1 VAITKR
7 GLPVV
12 ETVTTNFLTEA
23 KLVAR
28 SRGMPSL
35 PIVVMPNGIELM
47 SQQEIEAAAEKACA
61 EIASAL
67 ISTMKESAPA
77 G

>member
-1 VAITKR
+1 M
-7 GLPVV
+7 
-12 ETVTTNFLTEA
+12 
-23 KLVAR
+23 AR

-47 SQQEIEAAAEKACA
+47 SQQEIEAATEKACA

-67 ISTMKESAPA
+67 IKTIKDSDPA

>member
-1 VAITKR
+1 MTKR

-12 ETVTTNFLTEA
+12 EIVTTNFLMEA

-28 SRGMPSL
+28 SRGIPSL

-47 SQQEIEAAAEKACA
+47 SRKEIVAAAENACIK
-61 EIASAL
+61 IASAL
-67 ISTMKESAPA
+67 INTMRESTP
-77 G
+77 